1 MYDHQNI
8 GNYLL
13 SMLFVFLFLGKP
25 ILNFPASTFTISESD
40 GVAEL
45 KLMLSKP
52 LDCCTV
58 SVRVLIEEI
67 DEGDRFAEGTLYNYV
82 LCGKYR

>member
-1 MYDHQNI
+1 M
-8 GNYLL
+8 
-13 SMLFVFLFLGKP
+13 FFLFLGKP

-67 DEGDRFAEGTLYNYV
+67 VGGNEENKAEGTLYNYV
-82 LCGKYR
+82 LCGKI